1 MNKIRNKQKNSKSLR
16 TPPSAM
22 NPWATNL
29 SQTPIAITEDKLRL
43 ILLESADSLR
53 SRRNWIAPFS
63 IIISCI
69 VVLTT
74 TEKFKNYFGID
85 MKTVFMLE
93 LILSISWLLYE
104 LYHLYINWSK
114 GSIDC
119 IVKNIMNKPA
129 KTKKKVQY
137 K

>member
-1 MNKIRNKQKNSKSLR
+1 MNNIKHKKKPSKSLR

-43 ILLESADSLR
+43 ILLEAADSLR

-74 TEKFKNYFGID
+74 TENFKNYFGID
-85 MKTVFMLE
+85 MKTVFVLA
-93 LILSISWLLYE
+93 LILNIGWLLYE
-104 LYHLYINWSK
+104 LYRLHTNWPK

-119 IVKNIMNKPA
+119 IVKNIMNKPS
-129 KTKKKVQY
+129 KTKRKA
-137 K
+137 